1 MIKIVGTYNIP
12 EKEAL
17 SARVTQLEEE
27 LQCRQLQM
35 EALQAQ
41 HKHAEDRIKGL
52 MEEANRL
59 RSERTR
65 MVTELNTK
73 LREKD
78 EQIATLTEENDSANE
93 VIDRNEEARKALEWV
108 LQAFKFP
115 ADVNALLNA
124 ETIRNP
130 GLQKAM
136 KLFAVTFH
144 PDKFS
149 HDKATGISTPRSNNE
164 VKVKTEDQELT
175 WRFGSALLVAKDR
188 LRE

>member
-115 ADVNALLNA
+115 ADVNAL
-124 ETIRNP
+124 
-130 GLQKAM
+130 
-136 KLFAVTFH
+136 
-144 PDKFS
+144 S
-149 HDKATGISTPRSNNE
+149 S
-164 VKVKTEDQELT
+164 
-175 WRFGSALLVAKDR
+175 
-188 LRE
+188 